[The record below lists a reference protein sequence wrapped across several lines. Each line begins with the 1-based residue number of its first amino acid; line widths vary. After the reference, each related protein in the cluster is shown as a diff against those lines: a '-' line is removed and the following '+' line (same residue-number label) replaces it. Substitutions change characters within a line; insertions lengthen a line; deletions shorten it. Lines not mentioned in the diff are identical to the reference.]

1 MTLIRNWEINNVAV
15 GTLWFAASGG
25 IAYWFH
31 KRRTLANDR
40 LKGNGDHRPTS
51 DEVSLIHARLT
62 LDAFL
67 AMGGI
72 LVLFVV
78 LDWLW

>member
-1 MTLIRNWEINNVAV
+1 MALIRNWEINNVAI

-31 KRRTLANDR
+31 KRRLLANDR
-40 LKGNGDHRPTS
+40 LNGNGDRRPTS
-51 DEVSLIHARLT
+51 DETSWIHARLT
-62 LDAFL
+62 FDALL
-67 AMGGI
+67 AIGGI
-72 LVLFVV
+72 LALFVV